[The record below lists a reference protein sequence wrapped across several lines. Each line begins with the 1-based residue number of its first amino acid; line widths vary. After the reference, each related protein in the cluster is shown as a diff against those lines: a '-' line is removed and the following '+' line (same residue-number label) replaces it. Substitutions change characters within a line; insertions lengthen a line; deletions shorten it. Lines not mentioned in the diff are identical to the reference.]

1 MDSENDYIRDR
12 NMELQSKVLWL
23 QGELDA
29 LLRALEDI
37 RTLNSL
43 GKTRQI
49 TDEIINPILKAYN
62 R

>member
-1 MDSENDYIRDR
+1 MGTENEYIRDR

-23 QGELDA
+23 QGELDG
-29 LLRALEDI
+29 LLRTLEEI

-43 GKTRQI
+43 GKTREI

>member
-1 MDSENDYIRDR
+1 MGTENEYIRDR

-23 QGELDA
+23 QGELDG
-29 LLRALEDI
+29 LLRTLEDI

-43 GKTRQI
+43 GKTREI
-49 TDEIINPILKAYN
+49 TDEVINPILKAYN

>member
-1 MDSENDYIRDR
+1 MGTENEYIRDR

-23 QGELDA
+23 QGELDG
-29 LLRALEDI
+29 LLRTLEDI

-43 GKTRQI
+43 GKTREI

>member
-12 NMELQSKVLWL
+12 NMELESKVLWL
-23 QGELDA
+23 QGELDG
-29 LLRALEDI
+29 LLRTLEYI
-37 RTLNSL
+37 RSLNSL
-43 GKTRQI
+43 GKTREI

>member
-23 QGELDA
+23 QGELDG
-29 LLRALEDI
+29 LLRTLEYI
-37 RTLNSL
+37 LSLNSL
-43 GKTRQI
+43 GKTREI